1 MNKKIYNLGDI
12 QKLKSQGVSM
22 EDILNDDTFKIY
34 TPGRK
39 LVPPE
44 RKREFFKSVGL
55 FDIAGLQRKNGKF
68 MT

>member
-22 EDILNDDTFKIY
+22 GDILNDDSFKVY

-44 RKREFFKSVGL
+44 RKREFFKGVGL
-55 FDIAGLQRKNGKF
+55 FDIVGLQSKNGKF